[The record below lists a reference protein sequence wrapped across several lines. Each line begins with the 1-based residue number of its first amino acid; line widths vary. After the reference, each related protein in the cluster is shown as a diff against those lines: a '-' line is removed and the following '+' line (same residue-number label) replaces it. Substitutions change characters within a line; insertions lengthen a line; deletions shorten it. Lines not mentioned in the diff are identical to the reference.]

1 MSETGEIR
9 ESVRVAR
16 LESWLASRQPLV
28 AYSGGVDS
36 TLLAYMAHLHS
47 PSYLAITVI
56 SPLCPSWEAS
66 ESTRIAREVGFSH
79 RLIEIDPLSNPEVY
93 RNPANRCYHCKKL
106 MLTELVEI
114 AGSEGY
120 HPVCDGTNK
129 DDLGAYRP
137 GRRALE
143 ELGVTS
149 PLAETG
155 LTKDDIRELSRSL
168 GLPTWNK
175 EPMPC
180 LATRIP
186 YGEALER
193 SRLSRID
200 RAEESIRSLGFR
212 VVRVRDGGER
222 AEVEIGEEEI
232 EGADMEELRGKISPR
247 MSELGY
253 VSFGISPYRRGRWDR

>member
-1 MSETGEIR
+1 MSKTGEIR
-9 ESVRVAR
+9 ESGRVAR
-16 LESWLASRQPLV
+16 LENWLASRRPLV

-47 PSYLAITVI
+47 PGYLAITAI
-56 SPLCPSWEAS
+56 SPLCPSWEAG
-66 ESTRIAREVGFSH
+66 ESTRIAKEVGFYH
-79 RLIEIDPLSNPEVY
+79 RLIEIDPLSDPEVY
-93 RNPANRCYHCKKL
+93 RNPADRCYHCKKL
-106 MLTELVEI
+106 ILTDLVEI
-114 AGSEGY
+114 AGREGY
-120 HPVCDGTNK
+120 HPVCDGTNQ

-143 ELGVTS
+143 ELGVAS
-149 PLAETG
+149 PLAEAG

-193 SRLSRID
+193 ARLSRVD
-200 RAEESIRSLGFR
+200 RAEDYIRGFGFR
-212 VVRVRDGGER
+212 VVRVRDRGER
-222 AEVEIGEEEI
+222 AEIEIGEDELEST
-232 EGADMEELRGKISPR
+232 DMAELRGRIYPR
-247 MSELGY
+247 LSEMGY
-253 VSFGISPYRRGRWDR
+253 RSVVINPYRRGRWDV